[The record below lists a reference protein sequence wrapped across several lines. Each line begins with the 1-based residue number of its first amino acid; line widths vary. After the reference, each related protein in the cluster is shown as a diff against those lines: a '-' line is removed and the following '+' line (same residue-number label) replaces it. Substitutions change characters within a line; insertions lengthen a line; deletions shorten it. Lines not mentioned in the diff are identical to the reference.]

1 MNTDSDRPS
10 APRGLE
16 SKWKVLITVTM
27 GIFMIIMDSTIVN
40 IAFPALRTGLGAS
53 LSDAQWVISIYVLS
67 LGITTPISG
76 FLADRFDIKKVY
88 LLGLA
93 VFTFGSL
100 LCGIAPSLGLLIA
113 ARALQGVGGGMAQPL
128 GAAQLYRAFPPKEQ
142 GTAFGILGI
151 ALVVAPALGPIL
163 GGWLVDLQFWRAIFF
178 VNVPIGFLAVFLG
191 SRFLPDI
198 KTEGVPLFDPLG
210 VATAVI
216 GFGAILYAASV
227 AEIYGWTGAVT
238 LLLFGLGIAVL
249 TAHVVIELRLA
260 PEPIMNLRLFSNR
273 VFLNASMVGYV
284 ATVALFGAEFLMP
297 VYLQSFRGRTALEAG
312 VILLAVAAT
321 SAFTTPLAGRLYDK
335 IGPRMIMFTGFVVL
349 CVNTWQLAQLQAT
362 TAISYVVF
370 LLALRGLAVGL
381 TLQTSFVTSLSSIP
395 MNELPRGSSL
405 LNSTRFVVQA
415 VSVAALATILVS
427 FLPADIQ
434 AAQQQLQAE
443 VGAGVRFGVC
453 ETPGVSPV
461 DNIPPGAAA
470 SLAALPSQ
478 SAMIAKAKILS
489 DLKTACDKTMRGFE
503 AAYRITF
510 YASVGALLLA
520 AFLPGWP
527 GKWGGRELDASP
539 GYRCGL
545 ARRAS
550 TSAWLECL
558 PGESR
563 KSERRSL
570 APLLLP

>member
-1 MNTDSDRPS
+1 MNMDSDRPS
-10 APRGLE
+10 ASRGLE

-93 VFTFGSL
+93 VFTLGSL

-113 ARALQGVGGGMAQPL
+113 ARALQGIGGGMAQPL

-198 KTEGVPLFDPLG
+198 KTEGVPLFDPMG
-210 VATAVI
+210 ITTAVI

-249 TAHVVIELRLA
+249 TAHVVIELRVA

-362 TAISYVVF
+362 TPISYVVF

-427 FLPADIQ
+427 FLPTDIQ

-453 ETPGVSPV
+453 ETPGVSPA
-461 DNIPPGAAA
+461 DNVPPGASA
-470 SLAALPSQ
+470 SLAALPPQ
-478 SAMIAKAKILS
+478 SATIAKIKILS
-489 DLKTACDKTMRGFE
+489 DLKTACDQTMRGFE

-527 GKWGGRELDASP
+527 GKWGGRDSMQ
-539 GYRCGL
+539 GL
-545 ARRAS
+545 AVA
-550 TSAWLECL
+550 AD
-558 PGESR
+558 
-563 KSERRSL
+563 
-570 APLLLP
+570 